1 MASDSRILS
10 PGQLEGVLISQG
22 ISVITVSLATLKAF
36 KIFKKHGNNERVA
49 AERKEEKIIL
59 LIFEYNCEKKLSTI
73 FLNFV
78 NARVMRPGNYM

>member
-1 MASDSRILS
+1 MKELLLR
-10 PGQLEGVLISQG
+10 
-22 ISVITVSLATLKAF
+22 
-36 KIFKKHGNNERVA
+36 KK
-49 AERKEEKIIL
+49 KKKIIL